1 MQNPLT
7 DVLLLAIL
15 ALNALPSQGRQEPG
29 SLQTEVSTLELAND
43 RFVIQWQ
50 RITDGWHVSTA
61 TLTVVVDVVASY
73 PELTTSGIGDTN
85 I

>member
-1 MQNPLT
+1 M
-7 DVLLLAIL
+7 LLAAL
-15 ALNALPSQGRQEPG
+15 ALNAFPSEGRRESA
-29 SLQTEVSTLELAND
+29 SLQTGGATLEIAND
-43 RFVIQWQ
+43 RLMVQWQ
-50 RITDGWHVSTA
+50 QTSNGWHVSTA